1 MTTRQQTDRF
11 HQFALEQIDNC
22 GAELSIDELYQI
34 WRTAN
39 PTERDLAD
47 SVAAVTAAYADFE
60 SGDSGEPARR
70 ALRETC
76 DRLGLLSQN
85 NTWR

>member
-1 MTTRQQTDRF
+1 MTTRQQIDSF
-11 HQFALEQIDNC
+11 HQFALEQIDNG

-39 PTERDLAD
+39 PTESDLTD
-47 SVAAVTAAYADFE
+47 NVEAVTAAYADFE
-60 SGDSGEPARR
+60 SGDSGEPARG

-76 DRLGLLSQN
+76 DRLGLVIDGPDE
-85 NTWR
+85 